1 MNLIIN
7 FNVQEKTPLQL
18 GNIESIGDIPIPTIR
33 KSKQH
38 NTEQDEEATEDAAMP
53 KNIDE
58 LGRSLLP
65 KSLFEQNIVTAVKE
79 NVDPEELEKNRALTQ
94 SKTPAQLAEIKSLGD
109 IPVPDKIKNIFT
121 QAGQD
126 KKPEDPSKKRR

>member
-1 MNLIIN
+1 
-7 FNVQEKTPLQL
+7 
-18 GNIESIGDIPIPTIR
+18 
-33 KSKQH
+33 
-38 NTEQDEEATEDAAMP
+38 MP